1 MNCYVDAGRISELLS
16 IATADVA
23 DALVIADAASR
34 IADQMTGRHFYTE
47 TATRYYDGTERDTLP
62 VHDLLALTSL
72 KTDADLDETYSETW
86 VKGTDFEVIPDAG
99 YPWTAIRRKRGDS
112 LFKLYAPSTDQT
124 NWIQI
129 VGTFGAGDMMS
140 ADPWASL
147 GITGTVASTTGT
159 TLTLSNGDGVTA
171 GYTLKLGTEQMFVT
185 ARSGHSATVVRG
197 VNGTTATTHSAV
209 AVYKAVYPASIV
221 NGTEAVAGILHRNIG
236 SAGMIQETIKNYS
249 YMRSTAA
256 NEDAQ
261 IRRIF
266 SNLRREPWF

>member
-62 VHDLLALTSL
+62 VHDLLSITSL
-72 KTDADLDETYSETW
+72 KTDADLDESYSDTW
-86 VKGTDFEVIPDAG
+86 VKGTDFEVIPDNG

-112 LFKLYAPSTDQT
+112 LFNLYAPSSNQA

-129 VGTFGAGDMMS
+129 VGTFGAGDMRS
-140 ADPWASL
+140 ADPWASAGL
-147 GITGTVASTTGT
+147 TGTVASTDGT
-159 TLTLSNGDGVTA
+159 SLTISVSA
-171 GYTLKLGTEQMFVT
+171 GLVAGQTIKIGSEQMFVQSVT
-185 ARSGHSATVVRG
+185 TTTATVVRA
-197 VNGTTATTHSAV
+197 VNGTTGTTHAGQ
-209 AVYKAVYPASIV
+209 AVYKAVYPAVIV

-236 SAGMIQETIKNYS
+236 GAGMIQETIKNYS

>member
-1 MNCYVDAGRISELLS
+1 MNCYVDGARITELLS
-16 IATADVA
+16 LSSSQMD
-23 DALVIADAASR
+23 DALTIADAASR
-34 IADQMTGRHFYTE
+34 IADQMTGRHFFTQ

-62 VHDLLALTSL
+62 VHDLLAITSL
-72 KTDADLDETYSETW
+72 KTDADLDETYSDTW
-86 VKGTDFEVIPDAG
+86 VKGTDFEVIPDNG

-112 LFKLYAPSTDQT
+112 LFKLYAPSTNQT

-129 VGTFGAGDMMS
+129 VGTFGAGDMRS
-140 ADPWASL
+140 ADPWESAGL
-147 GITGTVASTTGT
+147 TGTVATADGT
-159 TLTLSNGDGVTA
+159 ALTISVSA
-171 GYTLKLGTEQMFVT
+171 GLVAGQTIKIGTEQLFVQSVT
-185 ARSGHSATVVRG
+185 TTTATVVRG
-197 VNGTTATTHSAV
+197 VNGTTAATHSGV

-236 SAGMIQETIKNYS
+236 SAGMIQETIKNYT